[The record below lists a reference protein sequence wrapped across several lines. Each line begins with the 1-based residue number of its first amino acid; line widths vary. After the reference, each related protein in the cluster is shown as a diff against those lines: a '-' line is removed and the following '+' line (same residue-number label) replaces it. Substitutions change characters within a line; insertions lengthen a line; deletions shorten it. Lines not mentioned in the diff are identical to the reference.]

1 MYIAVAADGID
12 LKSKVS
18 DNFVS
23 CKYLLIVNMDKME
36 IGAIE
41 NSGDPQGESL
51 AHKLVDN
58 NCEAIITGK
67 LTSEAFK
74 IIANNSITRYYGRG
88 YSVKEALALMDRY
101 KLKLIRNVEGTD
113 VCESQHTVHT
123 CDGHHE

>member
-18 DNFVS
+18 DNFAS

-41 NSGDPQGESL
+41 NSGDPQGEAL
-51 AHKLVDN
+51 AYKLVDH

-67 LTSEAFK
+67 LNSEAFE
-74 IIANNSITRYYGRG
+74 IIANNCITRYYGHG

-101 KLKLIRNVEGTD
+101 ELKLIRNVQGTD
-113 VCESQHTVHT
+113 ECESQHTVHS
-123 CDGHHE
+123 CDEAD